1 MKSNNRY
8 LGINPKI
15 IKQIRKR
22 ARRLKSFRCFA
33 DYSIEDIEQELLC
46 ETWSD
51 LNQYSGDESGQD
63 AFIHSIIKNR
73 AINLVRKQSCAKRDS
88 KAGILFIDI
97 TELGNVVDK
106 SSHFEN
112 KVAANID
119 ISTTISKLPKLWQDI
134 CYDLQSYSICEIAK
148 MYKISRT
155 TVYHIRRQIRAK
167 LSHLKIYL

>member
-1 MKSNNRY
+1 MKSKNRY
-8 LGINPKI
+8 LGISSTVV
-15 IKQIRKR
+15 KQIRKR

-51 LNQYSGDESGQD
+51 LNQYSGDKSDKD

-73 AINLVRKQSCAKRDS
+73 AINLIRKQSCAKRDS
-88 KAGILFIDI
+88 KAGVLFIDT
-97 TELGNVVDK
+97 TELGNVIDE

-112 KVAANID
+112 EVAASID
-119 ISTTISKLPKLWQDI
+119 ISTTIAKLPKLWQDV
-134 CYDLQSYSICEIAK
+134 CYELQSYSICEIAK
-148 MYKISRT
+148 MHNISRT
-155 TVYHIRRQIRAK
+155 TVYNIRKQIKAK